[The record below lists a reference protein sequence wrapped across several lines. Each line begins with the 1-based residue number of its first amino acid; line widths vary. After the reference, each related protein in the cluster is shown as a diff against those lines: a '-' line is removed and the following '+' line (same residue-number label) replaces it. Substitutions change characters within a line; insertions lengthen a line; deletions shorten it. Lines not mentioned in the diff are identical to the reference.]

1 MRLFTLLLSAVEP
14 LLGQGDAVRTDR
26 YPEIRVLIREAE
38 TAATNI
44 RFLNDRSNPRSWAA
58 SLYARAGYLDDATR
72 AYGKPSD
79 PASGPPYDIWRARV
93 IYGDLAGAEKTL
105 ESI

>member
-1 MRLFTLLLSAVEP
+1 VEP

-44 RFLNDRSNPRSWAA
+44 RFLNRRS
-58 SLYARAGYLDDATR
+58 
-72 AYGKPSD
+72 
-79 PASGPPYDIWRARV
+79 
-93 IYGDLAGAEKTL
+93 
-105 ESI
+105 